1 MMNELSSF
9 INSIGAIA
17 EMSGVM
23 LKELLR
29 NGFTRE
35 EAVTIISDFLTAMI
49 SREQSNSEEK

>member
-1 MMNELSSF
+1 MNELSSF